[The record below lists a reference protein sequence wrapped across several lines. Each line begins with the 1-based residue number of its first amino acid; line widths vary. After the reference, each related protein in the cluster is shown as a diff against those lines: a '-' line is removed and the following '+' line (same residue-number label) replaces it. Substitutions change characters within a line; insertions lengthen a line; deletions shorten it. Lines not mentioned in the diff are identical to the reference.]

1 MTISQQVSP
10 VSPPLSTRRR
20 WTVLA
25 VCATAMFLIG
35 LDTTIVNVA
44 LPDIGRDLRTDT
56 RGLQWT
62 VDAYTIV
69 FAGLLITS
77 GSLADRYGR
86 RRVFRT
92 GLVIFGAASLACA
105 LAPSLEVLI
114 AARALQGVGASML
127 SPVALAIVVNAMPE
141 PRERARAIGIWAS
154 VFGLSMAT
162 GPVLGGALTTALGW
176 RAVFWAGVPIVLAA
190 LLLVALVVPESRG
203 HRHRRL
209 DLPGQVLLM
218 TSIGLGVG
226 LLIEMPRLHHATAG
240 LIAGPLLL
248 AVLVL
253 AFVQVETRRPQPLMD
268 PALFRRPAFAGAVV
282 GAAAV
287 FVALNMTLFLNTLY
301 LQETLGWSAARAGAA
316 TLPLAVGATICAP
329 IAGTLMGRR
338 GPRMPLLLAGGFLA
352 VGGLGLLLAGDREGT
367 GWALLALALVGI
379 GIGFANAPLTTTA
392 VTGLPKERAGVAG
405 GTTSAARQV
414 GAAIGI
420 AVGGSLVADVDAAG
434 LAAASR
440 PGWIIVSGCGLVLV
454 AVAALSAQSPGRS
467 GRGDE

>member
-1 MTISQQVSP
+1 M
-10 VSPPLSTRRR
+10 
-20 WTVLA
+20 LA

-114 AARALQGVGASML
+114 AARALQGVGARCS
-127 SPVALAIVVNAMPE
+127 ARGAGHRGQRHA
-141 PRERARAIGIWAS
+141 RAAGTARAIGIWAS

-268 PALFRRPAFAGAVV
+268 PALFRRPAFAGA
-282 GAAAV
+282 
-287 FVALNMTLFLNTLY
+287 
-301 LQETLGWSAARAGAA
+301 W
-316 TLPLAVGATICAP
+316 
-329 IAGTLMGRR
+329 
-338 GPRMPLLLAGGFLA
+338 
-352 VGGLGLLLAGDREGT
+352 
-367 GWALLALALVGI
+367 
-379 GIGFANAPLTTTA
+379 
-392 VTGLPKERAGVAG
+392 
-405 GTTSAARQV
+405 
-414 GAAIGI
+414 
-420 AVGGSLVADVDAAG
+420 
-434 LAAASR
+434 
-440 PGWIIVSGCGLVLV
+440 
-454 AVAALSAQSPGRS
+454 
-467 GRGDE
+467 